1 MIKKDALWKGIIEDL
16 FEDFLFFFFPEE
28 SQNIDFDRGFDF
40 LDKEL
45 HQLFPESKNQGRI
58 ADKLVKVFLLNGEE
72 QWILIHIE
80 VQGYNE
86 AFFSK
91 RMFTYFYRIYDK
103 FERPITALAI
113 FTDGDSLF
121 HPNSYHLDFWDTSM
135 IYRFRTFKV
144 KNKKQEYFNK
154 HPNNP
159 FSIILEAVWI
169 ELQKGK
175 AIDRSKLKIGI
186 TKKLLQSGLPKQKI
200 ERLYRFIHYYIRL
213 HSKEEKLINLI
224 YLIFLIVGYLGCS
237 C

>member
-1 MIKKDALWKGIIEDL
+1 
-16 FEDFLFFFFPEE
+16 
-28 SQNIDFDRGFDF
+28 
-40 LDKEL
+40 
-45 HQLFPESKNQGRI
+45 
-58 ADKLVKVFLLNGEE
+58 
-72 QWILIHIE
+72 
-80 VQGYNE
+80 
-86 AFFSK
+86 
-91 RMFTYFYRIYDK
+91 MFTYFYRIYDK

-213 HSKEEKLINLI
+213 HSKEEKLIFENSIHPIIKNKLPMGI
-224 YLIFLIVGYLGCS
+224 IEVIEEELKKEPLNKD
-237 C
+237 